1 MPNPLDRF
9 RLDGQV
15 ALITGGAR
23 GIGRA
28 TAEAFV
34 AAGAHAVLLDRDL
47 AEAESAANA
56 IGNAEAHAL
65 DVTDEAEVNRLF
77 DAVAARH
84 GRLDILVNNAG
95 ASIRKP
101 TTELSKTEWDAVIAV
116 NQSAVFL
123 CARAAARH
131 MLKDRRG
138 GAIVNLASIMG
149 FSGGGLYPNISYQ
162 ASKGAV
168 VNMTRAL
175 AIEWAKD
182 KIRVNAVAPAWV
194 RTGFIAPVLAKPEL
208 VSAIEAVTPMGRLVE
223 PEEVAVAILFL
234 ASPAASMIT
243 GHAIAVDGGYLAQ

>member
-34 AAGAHAVLLDRDL
+34 AAGARAVLLDRDL
-47 AEAESAANA
+47 PEAESAANA

-77 DAVAARH
+77 DAVATRH

-101 TTELSKTEWDAVIAV
+101 TTELSKAEWDTVIAV

-131 MLKDRRG
+131 MLEATRRRDRQSRVDHGIFRRRALPEHLLPGEQGRGGEHDARARDRMGEGQYPRQRG
-138 GAIVNLASIMG
+138 GA
-149 FSGGGLYPNISYQ
+149 GL
-162 ASKGAV
+162 GAHRIY
-168 VNMTRAL
+168 RAG
-175 AIEWAKD
+175 A
-182 KIRVNAVAPAWV
+182 
-194 RTGFIAPVLAKPEL
+194 G
-208 VSAIEAVTPMGRLVE
+208 EAGVGQRDRSLTPMGRLVE
-223 PEEVAVAILFL
+223 PEEVAAAILFL